1 MTELTRRSRST
12 EAFYGRRKGKSLK
25 SAQADALARRLPE
38 LKLDLSTPAPLDLK
52 SLWPDPVDEVRLEI
66 GFGGGEHLL
75 HRAAANPQAGFIGV
89 EPFVNSM
96 AKMLASL
103 DADGLTNIRVYDDD
117 ATQVLDWLPD
127 AVTDRIDLLYPDP
140 WPKMK
145 HWKRRFVSTV
155 NLDRFARVL
164 RPGGRFGFASDID
177 TYVNW
182 TLTHIA
188 AHPQFEWTAKAAN
201 DWREPWSGWPGTRYE
216 AKAIREGRTPA
227 YLEFVKSS

>member
-1 MTELTRRSRST
+1 MTEPTRRSRAT
-12 EAFYGRRKGKSLK
+12 EAFYGRRRGKSMK
-25 SAQADALARRLPE
+25 APQADALARQLPA
-38 LKLDLSTPAPLDLK
+38 LKLDLSNPAPAGLGG
-52 SLWPDPVDEVRLEI
+52 LWPGPVDEVRLEI

-75 HRAAANPQAGFIGV
+75 HRARTAPRTGFIGV

-103 DADGLTNIRVYDDD
+103 EADGLSNIRVYDDD

-127 AVTDRIDLLYPDP
+127 SVVDRIDLLYPDP

-164 RPGGRFGFASDID
+164 KPGGRFCFASDID

-188 AHPQFEWTAKAAN
+188 AHPCFEWTAKTAK

-216 AKAIREGRTPA
+216 AKALREGRTPA
-227 YLEFVKSS
+227 YLEFVRSS